1 MFTISFQAG
10 ILKGGS
16 EFLKSK
22 ARGESA
28 VLEEF
33 PEATI
38 IRPADTYGF
47 EDRFLRYVIY

>member
-1 MFTISFQAG
+1 M
-10 ILKGGS
+10 KGGS
-16 EFLKSK
+16 NFLRSK
-22 ARGESA
+22 AKGEIA

-47 EDRFLRYVIY
+47 EDRFLR